1 MKMKGSG
8 EKGVGEIME
17 ELFKKHLFKK
27 RKQNYFKLR
36 IFEIFPFSA
45 N

>member
-1 MKMKGSG
+1 MKRRFGMKMKGSG

-17 ELFKKHLFKK
+17 ELFKKHLFKWANLIIS
-27 RKQNYFKLR
+27 NY
-36 IFEIFPFSA
+36 E